1 MKIRSIEV
9 KRENSEFVIE
19 ARREDNFELVR
30 AEDVTAIKEE
40 LETLFGFCEKLKT
53 DDEVTKEKAEELL
66 DYVTKN
72 ISDKEKIVNKHL
84 FKKWEV
90 RRDREEYVEKDE
102 YRVHYDTLYK
112 AKKRNKISYE
122 TMPKLNPE
130 IWEEVVD
137 NEGKSKEL
145 LEYEEKKK
153 RSDFFS
159 RDKSY
164 KKGETT
170 IFYSKLY
177 EALDNVAGEE
187 PEKSSKWKLVEKPN
201 K

>member
-1 MKIRSIEV
+1 MKVRSIEI

-19 ARREDNFELVR
+19 ARREDDFEPVR
-30 AEDVTAIKEE
+30 AEDVTSIKAE

-53 DDEVTKEKAEELL
+53 DDEVAKEKAEELL
-66 DYVTKN
+66 EYVTQN
-72 ISDKEKIVNKHL
+72 TSDKEKLANKHL

-90 RRDREEYVEKDE
+90 RRDREEYVEKGE

-130 IWEEVVD
+130 IWEEVVS

-145 LEYEEKKK
+145 LVYEEKEK
-153 RSDFFS
+153 RADFFS

-170 IFYSKLY
+170 MFYSKLY
-177 EALDNVAGEE
+177 EALDKVSGEE
-187 PEKSSKWKLVEKPN
+187 PDKSSKWKLIEKPS